1 MNLKGASI
9 ADNVP
14 TAPPDWAVVP
24 VLALNTRPTAE
35 IDLQRLTRRSG
46 ANSRA
51 QRSRVA
57 GRVERV
63 LNAIL
68 AGEKKVALNV
78 GSTELLSEAG
88 PVSDVILAAR
98 AQEGPGLTGQ
108 WRLTET
114 FRQAKV
120 SEELLDS
127 LVSPNPLTRVAA
139 AHLCGALRLTEAVL
153 WIEDLVQDKNP
164 KVSDAAIRAL
174 GQMGGR
180 RAVDSL
186 MASIDR
192 IAMHRLAI
200 TLAQAA
206 TDLDIEAL
214 MRQPASEKA
223 AVVTVLACGL
233 RRDRLRV
240 PPLLGIAH
248 DSRWPKSVR
257 LAACLALG
265 MIGGKGAADLG
276 ALADLEP
283 DPDIKK
289 AATRAKLRLERAG
302 RTEPA

>member
-1 MNLKGASI
+1 M
-9 ADNVP
+9 
-14 TAPPDWAVVP
+14 
-24 VLALNTRPTAE
+24 
-35 IDLQRLTRRSG
+35 
-46 ANSRA
+46 
-51 QRSRVA
+51 
-57 GRVERV
+57 
-63 LNAIL
+63 
-68 AGEKKVALNV
+68 ALNV
-78 GSTELLSEAG
+78 SAADLLSEPG
-88 PVSDVILAAR
+88 PVSDVIVATLAQA
-98 AQEGPGLTGQ
+98 GSGLTGQ
-108 WRLTET
+108 WRLTEP
-114 FRQAKV
+114 FRRSKV
-120 SEELLDS
+120 SDELVNS
-127 LVSPNPLTRVAA
+127 LVHPNPLTRAA
-139 AHLCGALRLTEAVL
+139 AAQLCGALHLYEAVL
-153 WIEDLVQDKNP
+153 WIEDLTRDKNP
-164 KVSDAAIRAL
+164 KVRDAAVRAL

-180 RAVDSL
+180 RAVESL

-200 TLAQAA
+200 TIAEAA

-233 RRDRLRV
+233 RRDSLRV

-283 DPDIKK
+283 DAEIKK

-302 RTEPA
+302 PTEPA